1 MDVCLYAAD
10 AQASDEGGKPPE
22 WRRVV
27 KKMWMTLALII
38 LIFYVLNLRR
48 QLREVSEEVSR
59 LHKDFMA
66 EVYMRYGE
74 EFHGKE

>member
-1 MDVCLYAAD
+1 
-10 AQASDEGGKPPE
+10 
-22 WRRVV
+22 
-27 KKMWMTLALII
+27 MWMTLALII